1 MRYSVLTSSR
11 MLGACLL
18 IAASGCLASHPPR
31 PAQAPVP
38 AFDPIVF
45 FAGRTHGV
53 GTLVARFSAT
63 RSIRVES
70 TGKTEQD
77 GSFRLDQTI
86 TLGNGS
92 VHTRFW
98 RIRRVDSTH
107 YSATLSDATGDVTAD
122 TDGNRFHLR
131 YLLRRPAVYVEQWLY
146 LQPDGRSATNLAQ
159 VTVLG
164 VPWARLTET
173 ITRAEGPQ

>member
-1 MRYSVLTSSR
+1 MRPFLLTAFR
-11 MLGACLL
+11 MLGALL
-18 IAASGCLASHPPR
+18 LMAASSCLASHPPR
-31 PAQAPVP
+31 PAPTPVP
-38 AFDPIVF
+38 SFDPIVF
-45 FAGRTHGV
+45 FAGRTQGV
-53 GTLVARFSAT
+53 GTLTARFSAT

-77 GSFRLDQTI
+77 GSFRLDQTV

-146 LQPDGRSATNLAQ
+146 LEPDGRSATNIAQ

-164 VPWARLTET
+164 IPWARLTET
-173 ITRAEGPQ
+173 ITRVDDSR